1 MSRDELDNL
10 LGDMNDRDVKSLFL
24 FTTGIEEYYN
34 YEHQFRDCFPERSAH
49 PNLSYG
55 FFRGSDHTFTRG
67 ENRKLLICTVASWIR
82 ETGFDRAVTTRRD

>member
-1 MSRDELDNL
+1 MSRDELDSR

-55 FFRGSDHTFTRG
+55 FFRGSDHTFTRS
-67 ENRKLLICTVASWIR
+67 ESRHSLISTVINWIR
-82 ETGFDRAVTTRRD
+82 EPDFDRVKTSS